1 MAYMKDSTGRR
12 LDALE
17 VVSAA
22 DAESR
27 YLRLAAIA
35 RGDSDIAVR
44 ALRSDLDSGYSTAF
58 GWHGDSTGDS
68 YGQWVDADDPGE
80 RTPVRL
86 AKLIGQAF
94 PSYVVLSRRWNNTSE
109 SPCVALQGSAANRE
123 YSRHDGRT
131 VRYQPTVVTDP
142 FAATNALDIRLLI
155 APDEWMKTSEQSM
168 VASTHK
174 ANGASQSQHLRFMFS
189 LAAQSVNNAPTLR
202 LRWSE
207 DGTTYG
213 RSAYSAVLPG
223 PPANGSYLWV
233 RVTLEITVGTGAVI
247 KYYTSTDGGTWTQLS
262 SSISQSGA
270 YTALPF
276 DALDFFELGGS
287 GWGSVANAMVGKIAE
302 VQIRA
307 GVNGRSLT
315 PCLPRLW
322 ERNANTGVTYGG
334 SPTLYLANASWSGST
349 IANHMANLDPM
360 CHDYGQTALF
370 LNHSHNQ
377 AGRSG
382 QTNWLTPYDEWVT
395 AVSQR
400 VPGAP
405 VVVLQNPH
413 TSAWANEA
421 QYGISHQLRLR
432 ELSRFA
438 SRKRWGQLDLY
449 RAFISDPRGVN
460 ALMLSDGL
468 HPNAAGYEVAG
479 RAGARMLGIAA

>member
-1 MAYMKDSTGRR
+1 MDPVTLGMAK
-12 LDALE
+12 
-17 VVSAA
+17 A
-22 DAESR
+22 DAKR
-27 YLRLAAIA
+27 KYLGIAAIA

-94 PSYVVLSRRWNNTSE
+94 PNYVVLSRRWNNANE

-123 YSRHDGRT
+123 YSRHAGRT
-131 VRYQPTVVTDP
+131 VRYQPVGSTDP
-142 FAATNALDIRLLI
+142 FAASNALDIRVLI
-155 APDEWMKTSEQSM
+155 APDEWTKSAEQAM
-168 VASTHK
+168 VSSTHK
-174 ANGASQSQHLRFMFS
+174 ANGTSQTQHLRFMFA
-189 LAAQSVNNAPTLR
+189 LASSSVNGTPTLR
-202 LRWSE
+202 FRWSE
-207 DGTTYG
+207 DSTTYG
-213 RSAYSAVLPG
+213 RSAYSAALPS
-223 PPANGSYLWV
+223 PPANGTYLWV

-247 KYYTSTDGGTWTQLS
+247 KFFTSPDGGTWTQLGA
-262 SSISQSGA
+262 SISQSGTYA
-270 YTALPF
+270 ALPF
-276 DALDFFELGGS
+276 DPLDFFELAGS
-287 GWGSVANAMVGKIAE
+287 GWGSVANAMVGKVAE

-307 GVNGRSLT
+307 GVNGKSLT

-377 AGRSG
+377 AGASG
-382 QTNWLTPYDEWVT
+382 QTNWLSPYDEWVT
-395 AVSQR
+395 AVSNR
-400 VPGAP
+400 VPGAQ
-405 VVVLQNPH
+405 VAVLQNPH
-413 TSAWANEA
+413 TAAWANEA

-449 RAFISDPRGVN
+449 RAFNADPRGVP
-460 ALMLSDGL
+460 ALMLADGL
-468 HPNAAGYEVAG
+468 HPNAEGYKVAA